1 MLVSIIVPSY
11 NQEKTILKD
20 VKRIYSVMEETRWDF
35 ELILVSDGS
44 SDKTL
49 SEAKKF
55 KGKNFHP
62 YGYKT
67 NKGKGYAVHY
77 GMARA
82 EGAYIAFI
90 DSGME
95 IDPNGISMILEHMQW
110 YDADIVVGSKR
121 HPASRVDLSP
131 VRKIYSWGYYLGVR
145 LLFGLKVTDTQVGLK
160 VFKRKVLETVLPR
173 LLVKEFAFDIE
184 LLTVANHLGFTRIY
198 DAPVEITLGFSEGS
212 KIKKDI
218 LIFTN
223 PVVRSMLLDTL
234 AVFYRLHILHYYDD
248 RSKQKWKYD
257 KELELRVNT
266 GETR

>member
-1 MLVSIIVPSY
+1 MLVSVIVPSY

-20 VKRIYSVMEETRWDF
+20 VRRIYSVMEKTRWDF

-44 SDKTL
+44 SDETL
-49 SEAKKF
+49 KEAKKF
-55 KGKNFHP
+55 KGKNFRP

-67 NKGKGYAVHY
+67 NKGKGYAVRY

-82 EGAYIAFI
+82 NGDYIAFI

-110 YDADIVVGSKR
+110 YDADVIVGSKR
-121 HPASRVDLSP
+121 HRASSVNLSP
-131 VRKIYSWGYYLGVR
+131 IRKIYSWGYYSGVR
-145 LLFGLKVTDTQVGLK
+145 FLFGLKVTDTQVGLK

-184 LLTVANHLGFTRIY
+184 LLAVANHLGFTRIY
-198 DAPVEITLGFSEGS
+198 DAPVKMDLDFGEGS

-218 LIFTN
+218 FIFTN
-223 PVVRSMLLDTL
+223 PVVRLMLVDTL
-234 AVFYRLHILHYYDD
+234 AVFYRLYILHYYDD

-257 KELELRVNT
+257 KELQLRVNT